1 MNQLRTAID
10 VRKVELV
17 TEEIARI
24 NREAAVKAEVAREI
38 DDFVRAL
45 NEQHPSGRLDTGNL
59 SAISGLT
66 GFDRGK
72 RQEGPCS
79 TASPSLVKWRHGRW
93 LESNRN
99 LSG

>member
-1 MNQLRTAID
+1 LGSHYRGAPTMNQLRTVD

-45 NEQHPSGRLDTGNL
+45 Q
-59 SAISGLT
+59 
-66 GFDRGK
+66 
-72 RQEGPCS
+72 
-79 TASPSLVKWRHGRW
+79 
-93 LESNRN
+93 
-99 LSG
+99 

>member
-45 NEQHPSGRLDTGNL
+45 NEQ
-59 SAISGLT
+59 
-66 GFDRGK
+66 K